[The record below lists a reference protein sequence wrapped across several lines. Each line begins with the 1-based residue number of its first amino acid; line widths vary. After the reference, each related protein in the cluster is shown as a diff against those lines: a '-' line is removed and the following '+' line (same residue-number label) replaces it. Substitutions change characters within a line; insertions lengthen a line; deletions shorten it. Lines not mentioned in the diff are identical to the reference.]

1 MNEPHS
7 FLSKTLTELNRRKVL
22 KTVGAYAVA
31 VFVLLQLMDAAV
43 EPLRLPDALPTIV
56 VILAIL
62 GFPLVFLLAW
72 HLEIRS
78 DGIHRTRSAGLLSRP
93 QRALLFS
100 VMLMATGGLGYVFY
114 HVYSGVF
121 DASEAPLTAAAEREF
136 SAPENSIA
144 VLPFTDLSETNDH
157 EHLADGISEEILNL
171 LAQVDGLNVAART
184 SSFAFRDAP
193 DNIREIGRLLNVRT
207 VLEGSVRTAGD
218 RIRLTAQLINVADG
232 FHIWSKVYDSEM
244 SDILTIQEQVASQIA
259 NALVDSFDGLKI
271 RSQARTDSL
280 AAAQAYRT
288 GRLHWWRRTP
298 DELQK
303 AIELFATALE
313 HDAAY
318 APAYAAMADT
328 WLLIAQYGNVST
340 VRATAKAQTMI
351 EKALEIDP
359 ESAEG
364 FAALGLARWQIGQMD
379 AAESALRHAMEL
391 NEDYIPAQL
400 WLAGVL
406 GQQGRYPEQ
415 SLVLED
421 AMRRDPLN
429 ELLLVNFAGNLSIR
443 GEWERGKNLLDEL
456 LALRPDST
464 ILLRF
469 MSSMELYNGNL
480 VEGWKL
486 ANRAYQLQPE
496 NPEDIA
502 VLART
507 WLLLGDADE
516 AERLLLEGLSIAGAN
531 PKLRDAYWTVLM
543 IEGRYEEADRLVR
556 EQMAEY
562 GDDLPDALRREFNLR
577 LGMVALNRGD
587 FMAARKLLAGSV
599 EEEGDAAWNTD
610 EIATVTLAS
619 LAYERTGDEDE
630 AARLLQRAER
640 KIRRARLNGVDNPDI
655 YYSEAVLFTL
665 RNQPVDAIEKLRAA
679 YARGFRERW
688 FLEVDSRLDPLRDR
702 PEFRDFR
709 DRIGD
714 DLAQA
719 MVEIRSLGLAA
730 L

>member
-1 MNEPHS
+1 MNERQS
-7 FLSKTLTELNRRKVL
+7 FLSATLAELNRRKVL

-56 VILAIL
+56 VVLAIL

-72 HLEIRS
+72 HLEIRA
-78 DGIHRTRSAGLLSRP
+78 DGIHRTRSAGLLSRG
-93 QRALLFS
+93 QRMSLFAAMLL
-100 VMLMATGGLGYVFY
+100 ATGGMAAIFY
-114 HVYSGVF
+114 HFYSGVL
-121 DASEAPLTAAAEREF
+121 DEVATPDMAQAAFA
-136 SAPENSIA
+136 APENSIA
-144 VLPFTDLSETNDH
+144 VLPFTDLSASGGQ
-157 EHLADGISEEILNL
+157 EHLGDGVAEEILNL

-184 SSFAFRDAP
+184 SSFAFRDSP
-193 DNIREIGRLLNVRT
+193 ESVREIGRLLNVRT
-207 VLEGSVRTAGD
+207 VLEGSVRSSGD
-218 RIRLTAQLINVADG
+218 RVRLTAQLINAEDG

-244 SDILTIQEQVASQIA
+244 SDILAIQEQVAAQIA
-259 NALVDSFDGLKI
+259 TALVASFDGLKI
-271 RSQARTDSL
+271 RSETRTDSL

-313 HDAAY
+313 HDAGY

-328 WLLIAQYGNVST
+328 WLLVAQYGNVSMIK
-340 VRATAKAQTMI
+340 ATAKAQAMI
-351 EKALEIDP
+351 EKALAIDP
-359 ESAEG
+359 ESPEG

-379 AAESALRHAMEL
+379 AAESALRHAVEL

-415 SLVLED
+415 SLVLEQ
-421 AMRRDPLN
+421 AMLRDPLN
-429 ELLLVNFAGNLSIR
+429 ELLLVNFASNLSTR
-443 GEWERGKNLLDEL
+443 GEWARGKQMLQDL

-469 MSSMELYNGNL
+469 MADMEAYNGNL

-486 ANRAYQLQPE
+486 ADRAWRLQPE

-502 VLART
+502 ALARA

-516 AERLLLEGLSIAGAN
+516 AERLLRGGLEIAPENA
-531 PKLRDAYWTVLM
+531 KLQDTWWIALVTTR
-543 IEGRYEEADRLVR
+543 RYEEADRLVR
-556 EQMAEY
+556 EQIREY
-562 GDDLPDALRREFNLR
+562 GDELPEAQRSHFNLR
-577 LGMVALNRGD
+577 LGMVALNRHD
-587 FMAARKLLAGSV
+587 YAAARDLLASAIGV
-599 EEEGDAAWNTD
+599 EGDAAWNSD
-610 EIATVTLAS
+610 EVMTVTLAS
-619 LAYERTGDEDE
+619 LAFERTGDADE

-640 KIRRARLNGVDNPDI
+640 KIQRARLNGVDNPGI

-665 RNQPVDAIEKLRAA
+665 RNQPAEAIGKLRAA
-679 YARGFRERW
+679 YERGFRERW
-688 FLEVDSRLDPLRDR
+688 VLDIDSRLDPLRER
-702 PEFRDFR
+702 PEFQNFA
-709 DRIGD
+709 DRIAED
-714 DLAQA
+714 VAQA
-719 MVEIRSLGLAA
+719 MTEIRSLSLAS
-730 L
+730 LW